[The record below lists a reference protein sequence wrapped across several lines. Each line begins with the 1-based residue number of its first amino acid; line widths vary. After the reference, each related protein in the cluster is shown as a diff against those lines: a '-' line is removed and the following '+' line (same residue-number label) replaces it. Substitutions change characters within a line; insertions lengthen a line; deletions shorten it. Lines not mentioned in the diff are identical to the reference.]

1 MLLFIRQNDRL
12 TKLKEFRDACP
23 VKLDVHLTVAAGT
36 DSRMV
41 DRIFETF
48 DSFGFDKIL
57 LTKLDETDF
66 FGAVI
71 EHADKFN
78 RPFSFL
84 MDDPEVRGNIMDARP
99 DDLARMLLD

>member
-1 MLLFIRQNDRL
+1 M
-12 TKLKEFRDACP
+12 
-23 VKLDVHLTVAAGT
+23 KLDVHLTVAAGT